1 MNFCEKCGAK
11 LRPKQKFCERC
22 GAPVASTPASD
33 EKRAP
38 GEPQP
43 ARQEH
48 EDTKE
53 ASAQPTTVSSAEHER
68 LQKQYAALQS
78 RLKDERRNSK
88 VNVFARLAFTRAHF
102 NQVLQFVKDNAL
114 TMFLFYL
121 LAVLLPALRWY
132 LLIIF
137 VLMVYLFP
145 LLSNEQRFKWDEAVD
160 NYLRDEEQLSKIRNS
175 AAGMY
180 RSLSNGQPAQEPAE
194 EEALAQPQ
202 GTPDPAPQK
211 ASATAQ
217 AANAA
222 LSPAAGFSWNGEAIF
237 GIIAT
242 VLGAI
247 MYFMTK
253 DETGSLLSQGLS
265 VLQSGGLNG
274 ASYLNLWGFVML
286 LIGVPAVIGGII
298 KGATHHLG
306 GGVLKTLGVLLAGG
320 YGLAYSYVF
329 ANAAE
334 VAGRTAVATLSG
346 DTSLSDLEN
355 LAHLVQIIPWL
366 VIGLYV
372 IGILVNAVSS
382 RQK

>member
-11 LRPKQKFCERC
+11 LRPEQKFCEQC
-22 GAPVASTPASD
+22 GAPVSSVPASNKEQVQD
-33 EKRAP
+33 KSESAS
-38 GEPQP
+38 
-43 ARQEH
+43 QER
-48 EDTKE
+48 E
-53 ASAQPTTVSSAEHER
+53 ATSKTHTQTATVSSAEHER
-68 LQKQYAALQS
+68 LQKQYTALQS

-137 VLMVYLFP
+137 ILMVYLFP

-160 NYLRDEEQLSKIRNS
+160 NYLRDEEQLNKIRNS

-194 EEALAQPQ
+194 EEAPAQPQ

-211 ASATAQ
+211 ASVTAQ

-247 MYFMTK
+247 MYFMTR
-253 DETGSLLSQGLS
+253 DEAGSFLNQGLS
-265 VLQSGGLNG
+265 VLQSGGLNS
-274 ASYLNLWGFVML
+274 AAYLNLWGFVML
-286 LIGVPAVIGGII
+286 LVGVPAIIGGII